1 MPIIATRASA
11 AYGAGFAA
19 ITAPAYLGPF
29 GAYDS
34 LATTTLSATT
44 ASVTF
49 TGIPAGYKHLQIRAI
64 SKNSAGT
71 SGYDYVHANFNT
83 DTSASYS
90 LINTYGSGTSVGVV
104 GGQGGLAYARVGI
117 CAQNG
122 TTSIFGVSVID
133 ILDYASSTKH
143 KTVRSLAGNE
153 ANGNNTDGVIYQY
166 GASWHNTS
174 PITSITLAP
183 ANLSFVALSSFA
195 LYGVK

>member
-19 ITAPAYLGPF
+19 VTTVPYAGPF
-29 GAYDS
+29 GSYDS

-49 TGIPAGYKHLQIRAI
+49 TSIPTGYKHLQIRAI
-64 SKNSAGT
+64 AKNGAST
-71 SGYDYVHANFNT
+71 SGYDYVHANFNG
-83 DTSASYS
+83 DTSAVYS

-104 GGQGGLAYARVGI
+104 GGSGSLTYARVGI
-117 CAQNG
+117 LAQNG

-143 KTVRSLAGNE
+143 KTIRSLAGHE
-153 ANGNNTDGVIYQY
+153 ANTNNTEGVVYQY
-166 GASWHNTS
+166 GAGWHSTS
-174 PITSITLAP
+174 PITSITLVP
-183 ANLSFVALSSFA
+183 ANNSFVALSSFA